1 MTDWT
6 KTAFVFP
13 GQGSQKVGMGKD
25 FAAAYPIAKQVF
37 EQADDVLGFS
47 LSTLCFDGPANQ
59 LNDTINTQPALF
71 VCSAAILKVLQ
82 EEQPDAQSAFVAGH
96 SMGELTAL
104 MAAGAME
111 FEDGLKLVR
120 ERGRLMKEAGVKSP
134 GAMAA
139 ILGLNSDVVDGV
151 CETATAQVGKPVVL
165 ANDNCPGQ
173 IVISGDSDALDVAM
187 TLAQEQGARRTVK
200 LAVSIAAHSPLMASA
215 AADFQKVVAAIPFQ
229 DPDVPVYGN
238 ITAQPLASVPTIQE
252 ELGGQL
258 TKSVQWTNSMQ
269 AMIAAGA
276 EHFIEIGSGDV
287 LTGLMKR
294 IDRKKTRIALNS
306 VEALQKF
313 LGTNES

>member
-6 KTAFVFP
+6 KTAFLFP

-25 FAAAYPIAKQVF
+25 FAATYPTAKQVF
-37 EQADDVLGFS
+37 EQADDLLGFS
-47 LSTLCFDGPANQ
+47 LSALCFEGPEDQ

-82 EEQPDAQSAFVAGH
+82 EERPDSYPAFVAGH

-104 MAAGAME
+104 TAAGAMS
-111 FEDGLKLVR
+111 FENGLQLVR

-139 ILGLNSDVVDGV
+139 ILGLDADVVHGV
-151 CETATAQVGKPVVL
+151 CETATAQIGKPVVL

-173 IVISGDSDALDVAM
+173 IVISGDSDALDAAM
-187 TLAQEQGARRTVK
+187 ILAQEHGARHTVK
-200 LAVSIAAHSPLMASA
+200 LAVSIAAHSPLMASSTA
-215 AADFQKVVAAIPFQ
+215 RFQKAIEAIPFQ
-229 DPDVPVYGN
+229 TPEIPIYAN
-238 ITAQPLASVPTIQE
+238 ITAQPLASVPSIQE

-258 TKSVQWTNSMQ
+258 TKPVRWTESMQ

-276 EHFIEIGSGDV
+276 ECFVEIGSGDV

-294 IDRKKTRIALNS
+294 IDRKTTRIALNS
-306 VEALQKF
+306 VEALQLF
-313 LGTNES
+313 IGTSE